1 MWAYKRIHTP
11 NHYARLFLVVKRKG
25 EKLPGE
31 GEWTFPQGDRAE
43 GESMRDAAVRNLE
56 AVVGKD
62 AQMYFVGY
70 SPMVFY
76 THARTHTYTNT
87 RARSHT
93 HTHTH
98 THVVCE
104 CCRMVHM
111 RVRSG

>member
-1 MWAYKRIHTP
+1 M
-11 NHYARLFLVVKRKG
+11 VKRKG

-70 SPMVFY
+70 SPMVSY
-76 THARTHTYTNT
+76 T
-87 RARSHT
+87 RARARVHT
-93 HTHTH
+93 HTQTRRRAHTH
-98 THVVCE
+98 KHT
-104 CCRMVHM
+104 
-111 RVRSG
+111 